1 MSVVQA
7 DADKIRDWRSEF
19 SKILSEHASKHY
31 VTCHA
36 INNAVRFI
44 DARFCECNAAL
55 MQKYIGLYLLTAA
68 RSHALIVVV

>member
-44 DARFCECNAAL
+44 DAQFCECNAAL
-55 MQKYIGLYLLTAA
+55 MQ
-68 RSHALIVVV
+68 